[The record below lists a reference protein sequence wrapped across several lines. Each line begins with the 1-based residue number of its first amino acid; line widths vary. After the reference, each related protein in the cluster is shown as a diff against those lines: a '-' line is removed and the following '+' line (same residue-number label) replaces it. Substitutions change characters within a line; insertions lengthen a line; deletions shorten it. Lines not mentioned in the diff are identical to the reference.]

1 MAVALIIFEGLAI
14 VIVGNFLWI
23 KAVQSI
29 VPGFQEQRGR
39 IWFLGPFLTRQEQF
53 TAEGWRWCRLEW
65 RVPWAAWSSSC
76 SPLYS
81 SLASRRLTSA

>member
-14 VIVGNFLWI
+14 VIVGNVLWI

-29 VPGFQEQRGR
+29 APGFQEQRGR

-53 TAEGWRWCRLEW
+53 TAEGWRWCRL
-65 RVPWAAWSSSC
+65 AM
-76 SPLYS
+76 
-81 SLASRRLTSA
+81 ASALGGMVLFVLTSILLFS